1 MITQNASSGP
11 PPTGALAAFDRLFSR
26 FENILNAFSAIAI
39 FGVMLLGVTQVFGRK
54 FFSLPIPGYIDFI
67 EQSMVVFAFF
77 GIAYCQRLG
86 GHVRMDLFM
95 AKFKGRMLYF
105 FEAFATIVG
114 LFVIT
119 ILIENSW
126 LHFMRAYE
134 FGDSTMD
141 IGLPIWPAKL
151 IIPLSFCVLWVRFA
165 VQTVGF
171 IRLFIFPYAQII
183 AVPVIEDVEEQARHE
198 IADALGEEA
207 AAKARFDENYRRKNK
222 NKSGGEE

>member
-1 MITQNASSGP
+1 MITHNAASGP
-11 PPTGALAAFDRLFSR
+11 PPSGALAVFDHWYSK
-26 FENILNAFSAIAI
+26 FEDLLNAFSAIAI
-39 FGVMLLGVTQVFGRK
+39 FAVMLLGVSQVLGRK
-54 FFSLPIPGYIDFI
+54 FFNIPIPGYIDFI

-95 AKFKGRMLYF
+95 AKFNGRILYF
-105 FEAFATIVG
+105 FEALATIVG
-114 LFVIT
+114 LFVVT
-119 ILIENSW
+119 ILIETSW
-126 LHFMRAYE
+126 LHFLRAYE

-141 IGLPIWPAKL
+141 IQLPIWPAKL
-151 IIPLSFCVLWVRFA
+151 IIPLSFAVLWVRFA

-171 IRLFIFPYAQII
+171 TRLFLFPSAQVI

-207 AAKARFDENYRRKNK
+207 AANAKFDENYRLKNK
-222 NKSGGEE
+222 NKSGGTQ